1 MGLNEK
7 RLDPVWAK
15 QELSRMTT
23 EQLHSY
29 GNILVFTLGGLLV
42 GDRETPTLH
51 LRLVKEL
58 LETRG
63 YPQTPKRHT

>member
-1 MGLNEK
+1 
-7 RLDPVWAK
+7 
-15 QELSRMTT
+15 MTT

-29 GNILVFTLGGLLV
+29 GNILVFTLSGPLV